1 MEDKLI
7 VDLFWERS
15 EDAIV
20 KTREKYEKY
29 CYKIAY
35 NILQSKS
42 DAEECVNDTY
52 LNLWNS
58 IPPNRP
64 QSFSAFL
71 GKITRNI
78 SLNRFYRNSAMKRNS
93 DMEVILDEVADI
105 IPSDGERDKVA
116 EEAALR
122 DSVNRFLATLTK
134 ENRIIFVKRYWYLNS
149 VKEIAIAFRMSD
161 SNVKA
166 KLMRTRKKF
175 KKFLEKEGVI
185 L

>member
-42 DAEECVNDTY
+42 DAEECGNDTY

-58 IPPNRP
+58 IPPQRP

-71 GKITRNI
+71 VKIARNVE
-78 SLNRFYRNSAMKRNS
+78 LNRYYHNSAMKRNA
-93 DMEVILDEVADI
+93 DIDVILD
-105 IPSDGERDKVA
+105 
-116 EEAALR
+116 
-122 DSVNRFLATLTK
+122 
-134 ENRIIFVKRYWYLNS
+134 
-149 VKEIAIAFRMSD
+149 
-161 SNVKA
+161 
-166 KLMRTRKKF
+166 
-175 KKFLEKEGVI
+175 
-185 L
+185 